1 VNSQE
6 EEMDIPESKESFSE
20 SRTIIKLDLQVG
32 SLHLQ
37 DQFEW
42 PLMPE
47 VHRDGGVPYP
57 SPESFAQQL
66 CSDIGIGGEFVSLIS
81 HNIREQL
88 YNARLNY
95 EEVPKTNDL
104 EIFRDDVH
112 LESWGPTV
120 RDVDEDEIEKK
131 LQAQERAL
139 RRLRRSQKTSTIV
152 LGRRGGSTD
161 HNNLGNQMVLKAP
174 NSYQI
179 PNQFSPGRGYSS
191 FSALPPQY
199 TGYNPNMPYRGDPSL
214 KPQIRKIPYQYFK
227 PNKEEDMEILK
238 KLEETANISTLPT
251 DAKPPKNHRGFGA
264 SARVFNEDGSVDVG
278 EFRMKWKCAWCLL
291 SGKFTPTL
299 RRGPMGSK
307 TLCNSCG
314 IWYGKHGNLPK
325 ERYHEHAND

>member
-1 VNSQE
+1 LELEIGGVKIRDAFTWNINETLITPEQFAAILIDDLAGDLTADNQTISQIGQTIRNQIESWEYAVNSQE

-120 RDVDEDEIEKK
+120 RDVDEDEIEK
-131 LQAQERAL
+131 
-139 RRLRRSQKTSTIV
+139 
-152 LGRRGGSTD
+152 
-161 HNNLGNQMVLKAP
+161 N
-174 NSYQI
+174 
-179 PNQFSPGRGYSS
+179 
-191 FSALPPQY
+191 
-199 TGYNPNMPYRGDPSL
+199 
-214 KPQIRKIPYQYFK
+214 FK
-227 PNKEEDMEILK
+227 PK
-238 KLEETANISTLPT
+238 
-251 DAKPPKNHRGFGA
+251 
-264 SARVFNEDGSVDVG
+264 
-278 EFRMKWKCAWCLL
+278 
-291 SGKFTPTL
+291 SG
-299 RRGPMGSK
+299 
-307 TLCNSCG
+307 
-314 IWYGKHGNLPK
+314 H
-325 ERYHEHAND
+325 